1 MWIVKIGGSLARSQ
15 GLDPWLEAVAGAEG
29 GARLVVPG
37 GGPFADAIRGLQEGL
52 AFDDRTAHRMALLSM
67 QQLGL
72 FLHARASRLA
82 LVETPFDIETLCEK
96 GGVGVWLPWAMFGR
110 DVEVPA
116 SWDATSDSMALLLAI
131 RTRARGLLL
140 VKSAPLPAG
149 EAGAEALAQ
158 DGILDLAFPRL
169 LLGYAGPVVLAHR
182 DRPQDMAAILAGEA
196 RGCRIDRGRAGAD
209 LPPPSA

>member
-29 GARLVVPG
+29 EARLVVPG

-52 AFDDRTAHRMALLSM
+52 AFDDRTAHRMALLAM

-72 FLHARASRLA
+72 FLHAREPRLA
-82 LVETPFDIETLCEK
+82 LVETPADIEALRPE
-96 GGVGVWLPWAMFGR
+96 GGAGVWLPWAMFGR
-110 DVEVPA
+110 DPEVPA

-131 RTRARGLLL
+131 RTRAHGLLL

-149 EAGAEALAQ
+149 EAPADSLAK

-169 LLGYAGPVVLAHR
+169 LLGYGGPVILGHR
-182 DRPQDMAAILAGEA
+182 DRPQDMAAVMAGEGT
-196 RGCRIDRGRAGAD
+196 GCRVDRGRAGAD